1 MSRGAPTRGLLLV
14 SLLAVTASAST
25 GCGKGSYHSVAQ
37 THPAGAVATSAHA
50 APQRYAT
57 KPPRPTKGAPLTGG
71 RARAFAGAV
80 NLTLADIPGASV
92 MARERHPEPSEVE
105 ARRCGGSVSDAGAV
119 QVPSPDFVRGTALTR
134 EALSSRVTVL
144 TSTRVAR
151 EGIAVPDTAAWRA
164 CYAGVLRRHFS
175 GADGGTAGVS
185 VDRVELS
192 TLPVRV
198 PGVGESFGLRIAARL
213 SSIRSH
219 LAIRLYLDVFGF
231 ALGRS
236 EINLEATSY
245 VQPEPTRTEQELL
258 LLMDRRAGLHPL

>member
-1 MSRGAPTRGLLLV
+1 MTGGSPRRGLLLF
-14 SLLAVTASAST
+14 SLLAVVTSASA
-25 GCGKGSYHSVAQ
+25 GCGKGSYRSAAQ
-37 THPAGAVATSAHA
+37 TRPAGAVAASAHA
-50 APQRYAT
+50 ATQRGASR
-57 KPPRPTKGAPLTGG
+57 PPRTRGG
-71 RARAFAGAV
+71 PRTVTQARAFAGAV

-92 MARERHPEPSEVE
+92 MAHDRRPEASEVE

-144 TSTRVAR
+144 TSAHVAR
-151 EGIAVPDTAAWRA
+151 EGIAVLDTAAWRA
-164 CYAGVLRRHFS
+164 CYAGVLRHHFS
-175 GADGGTAGVS
+175 GARGGTAGVS
-185 VDRVELS
+185 VDRVDLS
-192 TLPVRV
+192 TLPVRL

-236 EINLEATSY
+236 EINMEATSY